1 MFNWSFQMSD
11 LRDLLRIMAEAK
23 EEVER
28 WDDWMKNQEPEP
40 GDSSRKWLL
49 DDEDEAKARVA

>member
-1 MFNWSFQMSD
+1 MSD

>member
-1 MFNWSFQMSD
+1 MSD

-40 GDSSRKWLL
+40 RDSSRKWLL
-49 DDEDEAKARVA
+49 ERRR